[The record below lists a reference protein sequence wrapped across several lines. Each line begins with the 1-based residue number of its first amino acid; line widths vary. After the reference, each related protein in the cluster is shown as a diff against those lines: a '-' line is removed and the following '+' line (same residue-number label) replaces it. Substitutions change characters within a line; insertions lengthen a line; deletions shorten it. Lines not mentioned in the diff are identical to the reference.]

1 MTTTT
6 LVPVRRESRDPWDVG
21 GDLGRVFDSP
31 WELHPRRSLREGL
44 WHPTMDIYN
53 RKDELVVEL
62 ELPGLKESDLDVSIE
77 EDHLIVEG
85 TRSRFTEY
93 KEEELYFS
101 ERSYGGFHR
110 IVHLP
115 TSVDADSA
123 QARFSEGV
131 LTIALPKKV
140 REGGKKIEVTSS

>member
-1 MTTTT
+1 
-6 LVPVRRESRDPWDVG
+6 
-21 GDLGRVFDSP
+21 
-31 WELHPRRSLREGL
+31 
-44 WHPTMDIYN
+44 MDIYN
-53 RKDELVVEL
+53 RNEEIVVEL

-85 TRSRFTEY
+85 SRSRSTEY
-93 KEEELYFS
+93 KEEESYFS

-115 TSVDADSA
+115 ASVDADSA

-131 LTIALPKKV
+131 LTITLPKKV
-140 REGGKKIEVTSS
+140 REGGKRIEVTSS